1 MLFMRSIFVILV
13 SMFFLLP
20 AHAIKIEGVSESD
33 YDPSVGDSDDPG
45 HNEDYDD
52 NLGDTISFTE
62 IYQDGH
68 FIRLDNNKMSFHINR
83 GHCLIASDKHDT
95 FIEGS
100 CDELSKKM
108 KNIYT
113 KKITEIMQKLKSSM
127 TPEAIEMMKNLR
139 GDDVNAKLKKLSTG
153 EVSGIDSAIFSAGS
167 NKYWLSVSILDQIKK
182 EMDYT
187 KFLEIQQKFEDAYTS
202 IEVHFGDGDKTRHIE
217 KELSRMGYL
226 MKQTETDTLNSMT
239 KNMLTPEQ
247 IKLFEG
253 MDQNETVVLEVLSV
267 SYNKVD
273 LSKIKPSGN
282 KVSIEQYVQ
291 MNFEE

>member
-1 MLFMRSIFVILV
+1 MLFMRSIIVILV
-13 SMFFLLP
+13 SMIFLLP

-33 YDPSVGDSDDPG
+33 FDPSDDDSDDPG
-45 HNEDYDD
+45 QYEDYDD
-52 NLGDTISFTE
+52 NLGDRISFTE

-68 FIRLDNNKMSFHINR
+68 FIRLDNNKVSFHISR
-83 GHCLIASDKHDT
+83 GHCLIASDQHDT

-108 KNIYT
+108 KTSYA
-113 KKITEIMQKLKSSM
+113 KKIAEIMKKMKASM

-139 GDDVNAKLKKLSTG
+139 GDNVNAKLKKLSTG

-167 NKYWLSVSILDQIKK
+167 NKYWISESILNQIKK

-187 KFLEIQQKFEDAYTS
+187 KFLEIQQNFEDAYLS
-202 IEVHFGDGDKTRHIE
+202 IERHFRDVGESHRIE

-226 MKQTETDTLNSMT
+226 MKQTETDTLNSIT

-253 MDQNETVVLEVLSV
+253 MDQDETVVLEVLSV

-282 KVSIEQYVQ
+282 KVSIDQYVQ
-291 MNFEE
+291 MIFEE